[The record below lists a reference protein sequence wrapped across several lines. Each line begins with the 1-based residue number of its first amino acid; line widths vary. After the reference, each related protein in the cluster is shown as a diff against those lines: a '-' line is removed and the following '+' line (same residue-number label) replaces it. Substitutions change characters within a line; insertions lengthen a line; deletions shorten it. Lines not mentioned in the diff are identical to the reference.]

1 MEFVFILSFFMI
13 FYAYFGY
20 PLSLY
25 FIKQRVCR
33 PVNKKKIAPKV
44 TLIIAAHNEERNIHC
59 KLLNCLEL
67 EYGIDLLQIIVV
79 SDGSTDKTNEIVQ
92 SFADRR
98 VQLLVS
104 SERRGK
110 ECAQKMALLES
121 RGEIVVFS
129 DVATRIEPSG
139 IQEIVANFA
148 DPSVGCVSSYDRLLS
163 QDGSP
168 CGEGAYVRYEMW
180 IRKLESN
187 INTLVGLSGSFFAA
201 RKEYCPD
208 LSSDIDSDF
217 ITVLNTVRHGKRA
230 VLDPEAVGFY
240 KDLSDSKKEFQ
251 RKVRTVLRGMT
262 CFFKNLEMLNAFK
275 FGFFSYQLFCHKLF
289 RWLVP
294 FFLILFFVSNMFLI
308 CDSLFYFF
316 VIICQIIFYIL
327 CFLCHIKII
336 SLKFVWS
343 KIPYYF
349 VMSNIAIA
357 LAWFDFLRG
366 VRLHTWQ
373 PTTR

>member
-1 MEFVFILSFFMI
+1 MELLFYISFLII

-20 PLSLY
+20 PISLY
-25 FIKQRVCR
+25 FLNYIKCN
-33 PVNKKKIAPKV
+33 PINKHYFSPQVSI
-44 TLIIAAHNEERNIHC
+44 IIAAHNEEKNVYDKII
-59 KLLNCLEL
+59 NCLNVD
-67 EYGIDLLQIIVV
+67 YPADKLQIIVV

-92 SFADRR
+92 SFLDRG
-98 VQLLVS
+98 VQLIVS
-104 SERRGK
+104 PERRGK
-110 ECAQKMALLES
+110 EFAQKIALHES

-129 DVATRIEPSG
+129 DVATRIEPRG
-139 IQEIVANFA
+139 IHEIVANFA

-187 INTLVGLSGSFFAA
+187 INTLVGLSGSFFAS

-208 LSSDIDSDF
+208 LTSDIDSDF
-217 ITVLNTVRHGKRA
+217 VTVLNTVRHGKRA
-230 VLDPEAVGFY
+230 ILDSEAVGLY

-275 FGFFSYQLFCHKLF
+275 FGFFSYQLFCHKLL

-294 FFLILFFVSNMFLI
+294 FFLISFFVSNIFLI
-308 CDSLFYFF
+308 TDSSFYLFF
-316 VIICQIIFYIL
+316 IISQVIFYVL

-336 SLKFVWS
+336 SLRYVWS

-349 VMSNIAIA
+349 VMSNIAITH
-357 LAWFDFLRG
+357 AWFDFLRG

-373 PTTR
+373 PTSR

>member
-1 MEFVFILSFFMI
+1 MEIMFYISFFMI

-20 PLSLY
+20 PISLY
-25 FIKQRVCR
+25 FLNFIKTR
-33 PVNKKKIAPKV
+33 PVKKKFFSPSVSI
-44 TLIIAAHNEERNIHC
+44 IIAAYNEENNIYD
-59 KLLNCLEL
+59 KITNCLDIV
-67 EYGIDLLQIIVV
+67 YDADKLQIIVV
-79 SDGSTDKTNEIVQ
+79 SDGSTDNTNAIVQ
-92 SFADRR
+92 SFADRG

-104 SERRGK
+104 PERRGK
-110 ECAQKMALLES
+110 ECAQKRALLES

-129 DVATRIEPSG
+129 DVATRIDPRG

-168 CGEGAYVRYEMW
+168 CGEGAYVKYEMW
-180 IRKLESN
+180 IRRRESN

-217 ITVLNTVRHGKRA
+217 VTVLNTVRHGKRA
-230 VLDPEAVGFY
+230 ILDPDAVGLY

-275 FGFFSYQLFCHKLF
+275 FGFFSYQLFCHKLL

-294 FFLILFFVSNMFLI
+294 FFLISFFVSNMFLI
-308 CDSLFYFF
+308 TESSFYLF
-316 VIICQIIFYIL
+316 VIISQVIFYVL

-336 SLKFVWS
+336 SLRFVWS

-349 VMSNIAIA
+349 VMSNIAITH
-357 LAWFDFLRG
+357 AWFDFLRG

>member
-1 MEFVFILSFFMI
+1 MEIMFYISFFMI

-25 FIKQRVCR
+25 LHNYIKAR
-33 PVNKKKIAPKV
+33 PVKKEFFSPSVSI
-44 TLIIAAHNEERNIHC
+44 IIAAHNEENNIYN
-59 KLLNCLEL
+59 KIINCLDFV
-67 EYGIDLLQIIVV
+67 YDADNLQIIVV
-79 SDGSTDKTNEIVQ
+79 SDGSTDNTNAIVQ
-92 SFADRR
+92 SLANRG

-104 SERRGK
+104 PERRGK

-129 DVATRIEPSG
+129 DVATRIEPHG

-217 ITVLNTVRHGKRA
+217 VTVLNTVRHGKRA
-230 VLDPEAVGFY
+230 VLDSEAVGFY

-262 CFFKNLEMLNAFK
+262 CFFKNLEMLNVFK
-275 FGFFSYQLFCHKLF
+275 FGFFSYQLFCHKLL

-294 FFLILFFVSNMFLI
+294 LFLISFFVSNLFLI
-308 CDSLFYFF
+308 TASLFYFF
-316 VIICQIIFYIL
+316 VILFQVLFYVICL
-327 CFLCHIKII
+327 LCHIKIV
-336 SLKFVWS
+336 SLEFVWS
-343 KIPYYF
+343 KISYYF